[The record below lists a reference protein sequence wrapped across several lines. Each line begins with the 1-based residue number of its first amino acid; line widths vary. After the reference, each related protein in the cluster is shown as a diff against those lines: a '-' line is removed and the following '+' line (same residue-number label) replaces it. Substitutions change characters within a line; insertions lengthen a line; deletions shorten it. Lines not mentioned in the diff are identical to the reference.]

1 MRITLK
7 KTVSILLA
15 ILLVSMLSLA
25 AFAEDNDENEGEN
38 ERYEETEQDEDDDR
52 DNGESQAG
60 EQVQAEEDERL
71 NLAEFFAGTGLD
83 LSQYAGQAVLINFF
97 TEWCPYCMEEMPDIK
112 QAFDMYDPDSLEII
126 LVHPWDGEDASNT
139 ASVVS
144 RFGLEGVTTIEDED
158 FTLTALVGVPG
169 YPTSIFV
176 DPDGYLYYA
185 VASKI
190 DFAMITSIFDDMR
203 IPRRD
208 GTVALPASTPRPSNN
223 TTVTTTNTDATTGAT
238 PQN

>member
-1 MRITLK
+1 MK
-7 KTVSILLA
+7 KTISILLA
-15 ILLVSMLSLA
+15 ILLVSMLSFA
-25 AFAEDNDENEGEN
+25 AFADDNDENESEN
-38 ERYEETEQDEDDDR
+38 ERYEETEQDEDDGRND
-52 DNGESQAG
+52 DESQAG
-60 EQVQAEEDERL
+60 EQGQDEEDERFDL
-71 NLAEFFAGTGLD
+71 IGFFAGTGLD

-112 QAFDMYDPDSLEII
+112 QVFDTYDPNSLEII

-158 FTLTALVGVPG
+158 FALTTLVGVPG

-176 DPDGYLYYA
+176 DPDGYLYHA

-190 DFAMITSIFDDMR
+190 DFSMITSIFDDMG

-208 GTVALPASTPRPSNN
+208 GTAALPASTQRPSDSTAVN
-223 TTVTTTNTDATTGAT
+223 TTNADATTGAT
-238 PQN
+238 PQD